1 MVRRWLNA
9 RSKTVASAA
18 FILGLASM
26 LSRLAGVVRDRL
38 LSGAFGAGP
47 ELDAYYAAFR
57 APDFIYNLFVFG
69 AISAGFIPV
78 FTAYVANAAVD
89 DAKNDD
95 RAWDLASRVLTIIGL
110 ILAGLSLVG
119 VLTAQYFVPAM
130 TPGFTPGQMAQ
141 TVSLTRVM
149 FLSPVLLGLSGVLGG
164 ILQTYRRFFVYAFA
178 PIAYNVG
185 IIIGILALAPRYG
198 IRGVAMGVVI
208 GAFFHF
214 LAQLLAC
221 QAMGFKFRF
230 NPDPRHEG
238 VMTVGKLMVPRTAGL
253 AVSQINLLILTGMA
267 STIGAGSIAVFNL
280 ANNLQ
285 SFPVNI
291 LGVSFAVAAF
301 PFISEMAAKGRKE
314 ELALSFA
321 RTTRAVIFLIIPA
334 TVLFLLLRAQ
344 VVRVILGSGR
354 FDWNDTIDTAD
365 ALAYFTLS
373 MFAQALLPL
382 VTRAFFAFKDVTTP
396 LVVGAASV
404 VIERLLAWQFV
415 ARGLGTPG
423 LALAFSIASIF
434 NLAALWVLL
443 RLRVGNLG
451 EKAIFRAA
459 AVMSLC
465 ALAMAGAVQGI
476 KIALGDLVD
485 MHTFVG
491 IFAQGAAAGAVGIL
505 VYLGAAFVLGSE
517 EARSAVAVL
526 KRRLAPSAALNVR
539 QENETLNAE

>member
-78 FTAYVANAAVD
+78 FTAYVADAAAD
-89 DAKNDD
+89 DARNDD

-110 ILAGLSLVG
+110 VLAVLSLAG
-119 VLTAQYFVPAM
+119 VLTAHYFVPLM
-130 TPGFTPGQMAQ
+130 TPGFSPDQIAS
-141 TVSLTRVM
+141 TVSLTRLM
-149 FLSPVLLGLSGVLGG
+149 FLSPILLGLSGVLGG

-178 PIAYNVG
+178 PIAYNIG
-185 IIIGILALAPRYG
+185 IIIGILALAPHYG
-198 IRGVAMGVVI
+198 ISGVAMGVVI

-221 QAMGFKFRF
+221 RTMGFKFRF

-238 VMTVGKLMVPRTAGL
+238 VLSVGKLMVPRTAGL
-253 AVSQINLLILTGMA
+253 AVSQVNLLILTGMA

-354 FDWNDTIDTAD
+354 FDWQDTIDTAD

-404 VIERLLAWQFV
+404 VLERVLAWQLLR
-415 ARGLGTPG
+415 AGLGTPG
-423 LALAFSIASIF
+423 LALAFSIASIV
-434 NLAALWVLL
+434 NLAALWMLL
-443 RLRVGNLG
+443 RFRVGNLG
-451 EKAIFRAA
+451 EKKIFRAA
-459 AVMSLC
+459 AVMSVC

-476 KIALGDLVD
+476 KIALGGLVD

-491 IFAQGAAAGAVGIL
+491 IFAQGAAAGLVGIL
-505 VYLGAAFVLGSE
+505 VYVAAALVLGSE
-517 EARSAVAVL
+517 EAHSAVAVL

-539 QENETLNAE
+539 QESETLNAE